1 MPEVVPA
8 DRSNGYE
15 VVAAQFMSSRE
26 NSAVGATTVLEWAR
40 SLPEQA
46 AVLDLGC
53 GHGVPISGALI
64 AQGMTVYGVDASPT
78 MLAAFRTRF
87 PDAIAECSAVEDS
100 EFFGRSF
107 DAVVAWGLMFLL
119 SSELQALLV
128 AKVAAALK
136 PGGRFLF
143 TSPRQ
148 PCEWSDNL
156 TGRRSV
162 SLGDDAYRGLAE
174 AAGLNVVGNTE
185 DEGAN
190 YYFFIHQ
197 PGSGQGAV

>member
-1 MPEVVPA
+1 
-8 DRSNGYE
+8 
-15 VVAAQFMSSRE
+15 
-26 NSAVGATTVLEWAR
+26 
-40 SLPEQA
+40 
-46 AVLDLGC
+46 
-53 GHGVPISGALI
+53 
-64 AQGMTVYGVDASPT
+64 

-119 SSELQALLV
+119 SPELQELLV
-128 AKVAAALK
+128 AKVAGALK
-136 PGGRFLF
+136 AGGHFLF

-148 PCEWSDNL
+148 RCEWSDNL

-162 SLGDDAYRGLAE
+162 SLGEDAYRGLAE

-185 DEGAN
+185 DDGEN
-190 YYFFIHQ
+190 YYFFVRK
-197 PGSGQGAV
+197 PDSGKHAIQAFLPVELSGESRTFEGTVSCHPDL

>member
-162 SLGDDAYRGLAE
+162 SLGEDAYRGLAE